1 MALFR
6 KQPEQPNT
14 PRDSHQSASVLF
26 SPSTV
31 SPVQPK
37 VVSNGNGSVNGNG
50 NGAAQSNG
58 HHNNGHHNGVV
69 AEQGGYTPPPEFRK
83 VREEVQQYL
92 VNEVKTVNEVGG
104 AAKLRQLIEPVFNR
118 AIENANLVI
127 SRIERA
133 RLLDMLLADILGYG
147 PLQPLLDR
155 DDITEVMVNGPKQV
169 YYEQNGKLI
178 LTDVKFIDDTHVL
191 QIIERIVAPL
201 GRRIDESSPMVDARL
216 PDGSRVNAIIPPLSI
231 TGPCITIRKFKR
243 DAYKMADLV
252 RLNSLTA
259 DVAEFVEACVKA
271 RLNIVVSGG
280 TGSGK
285 TTMLNV
291 VSNFIPND
299 ERIVT
304 VEDAAELQLQQ
315 PHVIRLEKRPPN
327 MEGKGGIGIRE
338 LVINCLRMRPDRIV
352 VGEVRSGE
360 ALDMLQAMNTGH
372 DGSLTTAHSNSAR
385 DTLNRIETMVLM
397 AGMDLPLRA
406 IRQQV
411 SSAIDVIIHLSR
423 MRDGTRRV
431 VQVSEVL
438 GMEGETILMQD
449 IFTFEQSG
457 VTEDGKI
464 IGGLKPSGLRPRCND
479 KILEAGINLP
489 AHIFGGD
496 SKNLW
501 R

>member
-6 KQPEQPNT
+6 KNTEQSNS
-14 PRDSHQSASVLF
+14 PRDSHAKEAV
-26 SPSTV
+26 PV
-31 SPVQPK
+31 SPGGSPIMQ
-37 VVSNGNGSVNGNG
+37 NGNGIAQANGNLNAQANG
-50 NGAAQSNG
+50 N
-58 HHNNGHHNGVV
+58 HGVV
-69 AEQGGYTPPPEFRK
+69 VTNGGYTPPPEFRK

-92 VNEVKTVNEVGG
+92 VNDVKSVNDVGG
-104 AAKLRQLIEPVFNR
+104 PAKLRQVIEPVFNR
-118 AIENANLVI
+118 AVENANLVV
-127 SRIERA
+127 SRVERA
-133 RLLDMLLADILGYG
+133 RLMDMLLADILGYG
-147 PLQPLLDR
+147 PIQPLLDR

-169 YYEQNGKLI
+169 YYEYKGKLI

-191 QIIERIVAPL
+191 QVIERIVAPL

-216 PDGSRVNAIIPPLSI
+216 PDGSRVNAVIPPLSLV
-231 TGPCITIRKFKR
+231 GPCITIRKFRK
-243 DAYKMADLV
+243 DPFKMADMI
-252 RLNSLTA
+252 RFNSLTA
-259 DVAEFVEACVKA
+259 QAAEFIEACVRA
-271 RLNIVVSGG
+271 RLNIIVSGG

-291 VSNFIPND
+291 VSNFIPED

-338 LVINCLRMRPDRIV
+338 LVINCLRMRPDRII

-372 DGSLTTAHSNSAR
+372 DGSLTTVHSNSAR

-411 SSAIDVIIHLSR
+411 SSAVDVIIHLQR
-423 MRDGTRRV
+423 MRDGSRRV

-438 GMEGETILMQD
+438 GMEGEMILMQD
-449 IFTFEQSG
+449 IFTFEQSSID
-457 VTEDGKI
+457 EDGKI
-464 IGGLKPSGLRPRCND
+464 VGGLRPSGLRPRCND
-479 KILEAGINLP
+479 KIEEAGIILSGNV
-489 AHIFGGD
+489 FGMD
-496 SKNLW
+496 SKNVW
-501 R
+501 K